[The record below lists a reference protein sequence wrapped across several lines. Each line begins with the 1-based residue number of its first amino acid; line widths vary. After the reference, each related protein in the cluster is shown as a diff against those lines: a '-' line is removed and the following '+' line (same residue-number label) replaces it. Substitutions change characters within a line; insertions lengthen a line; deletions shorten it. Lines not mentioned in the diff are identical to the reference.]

1 MLNKKAAYEIIDKVL
16 NKCNYYTMVS
26 IMCKEEGLTRFANS
40 EIHQNVYNAED
51 SVTITVIHNKK
62 VASVTTN
69 LLSEDGLSEAVR
81 DAEENLKFLPEGEI
95 ELPELTSP
103 LEIASED
110 NDSSLSEAAKLADK
124 FNILN
129 RAKLIKEGI
138 DLLNEDYTAAGALSL
153 TSFVM
158 CMGNNKNVRR
168 YARIDT
174 VSFNA
179 VVMHKDGASGYTE
192 YSTNKAEELDVVESF
207 KEAYSKC
214 KMGINPSS
222 IEPGSYDVILEPLA
236 VGDLLMYMSF
246 IGFSAKDVRTGT
258 SFLTGKLG
266 EKVFGEN
273 ITIKD
278 DVNNENTMP
287 LYFDFEGY
295 ERSSLNLME
304 KGVAK
309 ELSYDVKTA
318 IADNVK
324 PTGHSFG
331 YAGDGGI
338 PINLV
343 MEGGKDTSEDLI
355 KSTKKGL
362 LVSRFHYMNIVDP
375 RQAILTALTRDGL
388 FLIENGEIKG
398 AVKNMRFTESMLH
411 AFNKVTGISAERT
424 KVPGAFGFNYVPTL
438 KIEDF
443 HFTGKTE

>member
-16 NKCNYYTMVS
+16 SKCNYYTMVS

-51 SVTITVIHNKK
+51 SVTITVIHDKK
-62 VASVTTN
+62 IASVTTN
-69 LLSEDGLSEAVR
+69 LLSEEGLTEAVR
-81 DAEENLKFLPEGEI
+81 DAEENLKFLPEGDI
-95 ELPELTSP
+95 KLPELTSP
-103 LEIASED
+103 LEIASEE
-110 NDSSLSEAAKLADK
+110 NDSTLSEAASLSEK

-129 RAKLIKEGI
+129 RAKFIKEGI
-138 DLLNEDYTAAGALSL
+138 DLLGEEYTTAGALSL
-153 TSFVM
+153 TTFAI
-158 CMGNNKNVRR
+158 CMGNNKNIRR
-168 YARIDT
+168 YSRMDT
-174 VSFNA
+174 ISFNT
-179 VVMHKDGASGYTE
+179 VVMHKDGASGYAE
-192 YSTNKAEELDVVESF
+192 YNTNKAGELDVVEMF
-207 KEAYSKC
+207 KDAYRKC
-214 KMGINPSS
+214 KMGINPTS

-246 IGFSAKDVRTGT
+246 IGFSAKEVRTGT

-273 ITIKD
+273 ITLRD
-278 DVNNENTMP
+278 DVKNENTMP
-287 LYFDFEGY
+287 FYFDFEGY
-295 ERSSLNLME
+295 ERTSLSLIE

-338 PINLV
+338 PINIV
-343 MEGGKDTSEDLI
+343 MEGGKDSSEELI

-362 LVSRFHYMNIVDP
+362 LVSRFHYMNVVDP
-375 RQAILTALTRDGL
+375 RQSILTALTRDGL

>member
-1 MLNKKAAYEIIDKVL
+1 MLNKSEAYELIDVVL
-16 NKCNYYTMVS
+16 KKCNYYTMVS

-40 EIHQNVYNAED
+40 GIHQNVYTAED
-51 SVTITVIHNKK
+51 SVTITVIHDKK
-62 VASVTTN
+62 VATVTTN
-69 LLSEDGLSEAVR
+69 LLSEQGLIDAVH
-81 DAEENLKFLPEGEI
+81 DAEENLKFLPQGDI
-95 ELPELTSP
+95 DLPELTSP
-103 LEIASED
+103 LEITSED
-110 NDSSLSEAAKLADK
+110 YDTSLKGK

-129 RAKLIKEGI
+129 RANLIKSGM
-138 DLLNEDYTAAGALSL
+138 DLLDKDYTAAGALSL
-153 TSFVM
+153 SSFAI
-158 CMGNNKNVRR
+158 CMGNTKNIRR

-174 VSFNA
+174 VSFNT
-179 VVMHKDGASGYTE
+179 VVMHSDGASGYAE
-192 YSTNKAEELDVVESF
+192 YVTNKAEELDVVVMFAS
-207 KEAYSKC
+207 AQNKC
-214 KMGINPSS
+214 KMGINPAS

-236 VGDLLMYMSF
+236 VGDLLTYMSF
-246 IGFSAKDVRTGT
+246 IGFCAKDVRTGT

-273 ITIKD
+273 ITIRD
-278 DVNNENTMP
+278 DVKNENTMP

-295 ERSSLNLME
+295 ARTSLNLME

-309 ELSYDVKTA
+309 ELTYDVKTA

-331 YAGDGGI
+331 YGGDGGI
-338 PINLV
+338 AINMV
-343 MEGGKDTSEDLI
+343 MEGGQDNLEGLI

-388 FLIENGEIKG
+388 FLIENGKIKG

-411 AFNKVTGISAERT
+411 AFNKVAGITTERT

>member
-1 MLNKKAAYEIIDKVL
+1 MLNKSAAYEIIDNVL
-16 NKCNYYTMVS
+16 SKCNYYTMVS

-40 EIHQNVYNAED
+40 GIHQNVYNAED
-51 SVTITVIHNKK
+51 SVTITVIHDKK
-62 VASVTTN
+62 IATVTTN
-69 LLSEDGLSEAVR
+69 LLSEVGLKSAVR
-81 DAEENLKFLPEGEI
+81 DAEENLKFLPKGDI
-95 ELPELTSP
+95 ELPELTFP
-103 LEIASED
+103 IEIASED
-110 NDSSLSEAAKLADK
+110 YDKSLADK

-129 RAKLIKEGI
+129 RASLIKSGM
-138 DLLNEDYTAAGALSL
+138 DLLEKDYTAAGALSL
-153 TSFVM
+153 SSLVI
-158 CMGNNKNVRR
+158 CMGNNKNIRR

-174 VSFNA
+174 VSFNT
-179 VVMHKDGASGYTE
+179 VVMHSDGSSGYSE
-192 YSTNKAEELDVVESF
+192 YVTNKAEELDVVEMFAS
-207 KEAYSKC
+207 AQNKC
-214 KMGINPSS
+214 KMGINPAS

-236 VGDLLMYMSF
+236 VGDLLTYMSF

-258 SFLTGKLG
+258 SFLTGKLC

-273 ITIKD
+273 ITIRD
-278 DVNNENTMP
+278 DVKNENTMP
-287 LYFDFEGY
+287 IYFDFEGY
-295 ERSSLNLME
+295 ARTSLNLIE

-309 ELSYDVKTA
+309 ELSYDVKSA

-338 PINLV
+338 ATNLV
-343 MEGGKDTSEDLI
+343 MDGGADNLEDLI

-411 AFNKVTGISAERT
+411 AFNKVTGITTERI

>member
-1 MLNKKAAYEIIDKVL
+1 MLNKSAAYEIIDVIL
-16 NKCNYYTMVS
+16 EKCNYYTMVS

-40 EIHQNVYNAED
+40 GIHQNVYNAED
-51 SVTITVIHNKK
+51 SVTVTVIHNKK
-62 VASVTTN
+62 ISSVTTN
-69 LLSEDGLSEAVR
+69 LLSNQGLTDAVH
-81 DAEENLKFLPEGEI
+81 DAEENLKFLPQGDI
-95 ELPELTSP
+95 ELPQLTSP
-103 LEIASED
+103 IEIASEEYD
-110 NDSSLSEAAKLADK
+110 KTLADK

-129 RAKLIKEGI
+129 RASLIKNGI
-138 DLLNEDYTAAGALSL
+138 DLLEQNYTAAGALSL
-153 TSFVM
+153 SSLVI

-174 VSFNA
+174 ASFNT
-179 VVMHKDGASGYTE
+179 VVMHSDGASGYAE
-192 YSTNKAEELDVVESF
+192 YVTNKAEELDVVEMFAS
-207 KEAYSKC
+207 AQNKC
-214 KMGINPSS
+214 KMGINPAS

-236 VGDLLMYMSF
+236 VGDLLTYMSF
-246 IGFSAKDVRTGT
+246 IGFCAKDVRTGT

-266 EKVFGEN
+266 EKVFGDN
-273 ITIKD
+273 ITIID
-278 DVNNENTMP
+278 DVKNENTMP
-287 LYFDFEGY
+287 IYFDFEGY
-295 ERSSLNLME
+295 ARSSLNLME

-338 PINLV
+338 ATNLV
-343 MEGGKDTSEDLI
+343 MEGGQDNLEELI

-388 FLIENGEIKG
+388 FLIEDGKISG

-411 AFNKVTGISAERT
+411 AFNKVTGITTERT

>member
-1 MLNKKAAYEIIDKVL
+1 MLNKVAAYKIIDKVL
-16 NKCNYYTMVS
+16 SKCNYYTMVS

-40 EIHQNVYNAED
+40 GIHQNVYTAED
-51 SVTITVIHNKK
+51 SVTITVIHDKK
-62 VASVTTN
+62 ISEVTTN
-69 LLSEDGLSEAVR
+69 LLSEEGLTSAVH
-81 DAEENLKFLPEGEI
+81 DAEENLKFLPQGDV

-110 NDSSLSEAAKLADK
+110 YDRTLADK

-129 RAKLIKEGI
+129 RASLIKSGI
-138 DLLNEDYTAAGALSL
+138 DLLNKDYTAAGALSL
-153 TSFVM
+153 SSLVI
-158 CMGNNKNVRR
+158 CMGNKKNIRR
-168 YARIDT
+168 YSRIDT
-174 VSFNA
+174 VSFNT
-179 VVMHKDGASGYTE
+179 VVMHKDGASGYSE
-192 YSTNKAEELDVVESF
+192 YVTNKAKELDVVEMFAS
-207 KEAYSKC
+207 AQNKC
-214 KMGINPSS
+214 KMGINPAS

-236 VGDLLMYMSF
+236 VGDLLTYMSF

-258 SFLTGKLG
+258 SFITGKLG
-266 EKVFGEN
+266 KKVFGEN
-273 ITIKD
+273 ITIRD
-278 DVNNENTMP
+278 DVRNENTMP

-295 ERSSLNLME
+295 GRSSLNLVE
-304 KGVAK
+304 NGVAK
-309 ELSYDVKTA
+309 ELSYDVKSA
-318 IADNVK
+318 LADNVE

-338 PINLV
+338 AVNLV
-343 MEGGKDTSEDLI
+343 MEGGDDNLEELI

-375 RQAILTALTRDGL
+375 RQSILTALTRDGL

-411 AFNKVTGISAERT
+411 AFNNVTGITTGRT

-438 KIEDF
+438 KVEDF

>member
-1 MLNKKAAYEIIDKVL
+1 MLNKKAAYEVIDKVL
-16 NKCNYYTMVS
+16 SKCNYYTMVS
-26 IMCKEEGLTRFANS
+26 IMCREEGLTRFANS
-40 EIHQNVYNAED
+40 QIHQNVYNAED
-51 SVTITVIHNKK
+51 SVTITIIHDKK
-62 VASVTTN
+62 ISTVSTN
-69 LLSEDGLSEAVR
+69 LLSEEELAKAVR
-81 DAEENLKFLPEGEI
+81 DAEENLKFLPQGDI
-95 ELPELTSP
+95 ELPQLELP
-103 LEIASED
+103 IEIASEEYD
-110 NDSSLSEAAKLADK
+110 AKLSDK

-138 DLLNEDYTAAGALSL
+138 DLLEEGYIAAGALSL
-153 TSFVM
+153 TSFAI

-168 YARIDT
+168 YGRVDT

-179 VVMHKDGASGYTE
+179 VVMHKDGASGYAE
-192 YSTNKAEELDVVESF
+192 YVTNKSEELNVVEQF
-207 KEAYSKC
+207 KVAYNKC
-214 KMGINPSS
+214 KLGINPMS

-236 VGDLLMYMSF
+236 VGDLLLYMSF

-273 ITIKD
+273 ITIRD

-295 ERSSLNLME
+295 ERTSLNLIE

-318 IADNVK
+318 IADNVS

-331 YAGDGGI
+331 YSGDGGI
-338 PINLV
+338 PINIV
-343 MEGGKDTSEDLI
+343 MDGGNDTLEGLI

-375 RQAILTALTRDGL
+375 RQSILTALTRDGL
-388 FLIENGEIKG
+388 FLIEDGEIKG

-411 AFNKVTGISAERT
+411 AFNKVTGISTERT
-424 KVPGAFGFNYVPTL
+424 KVPGAMGFSYVPTL

-443 HFTGKTE
+443 HFTSKTE

>member
-16 NKCNYYTMVS
+16 SKCNYYTMVS

-40 EIHQNVYNAED
+40 QIHQNVYNATD
-51 SVTITVIHNKK
+51 SVTITIIHDKK
-62 VASVTTN
+62 ISTVSTN
-69 LLSEDGLSEAVR
+69 LLSEEELTQAVR
-81 DAEENLKFLPEGEI
+81 DAEENLKFLPQGDI
-95 ELPELTSP
+95 ELPQLELP
-103 LEIASED
+103 IEIASEEYD
-110 NDSSLSEAAKLADK
+110 TKLTDK

-138 DLLNEDYTAAGALSL
+138 DLLEEGYIAAGALSL
-153 TSFVM
+153 TSLAV

-168 YARIDT
+168 YARVDT
-174 VSFNA
+174 ISFNA
-179 VVMHKDGASGYTE
+179 VVMHKEGASGYAE
-192 YSTNKAEELDVVESF
+192 YVTNKSEELNVVEQF
-207 KEAYSKC
+207 KVAYNKC
-214 KMGINPSS
+214 KMGINPMS

-236 VGDLLMYMSF
+236 VGDLLLFMSF

-273 ITIKD
+273 ITIRD

-295 ERSSLNLME
+295 QRTSLNLIE

-318 IADNVK
+318 IADNVS

-331 YAGDGGI
+331 YGGDGGI
-338 PINLV
+338 PINIVMDGGNDTLEGLV
-343 MEGGKDTSEDLI
+343 

-375 RQAILTALTRDGL
+375 RQSILTALTRDGL
-388 FLIENGEIKG
+388 FLIEDGEIKG

-411 AFNKVTGISAERT
+411 AFNKVTGISEERT
-424 KVPGAFGFNYVPTL
+424 PMGLFLG
-438 KIEDF
+438 
-443 HFTGKTE
+443 

>member
-16 NKCNYYTMVS
+16 SKCKYYTMVS
-26 IMCKEEGLTRFANS
+26 IICKEEGLTRFANS

-51 SVTITVIHNKK
+51 SVTITVMHDKK
-62 VASVTTN
+62 ISEVTTN
-69 LLSEDGLSEAVR
+69 LLSEEGLTEAVR
-81 DAEENLKFLPEGEI
+81 DAEENLKFLPQGEV
-95 ELPELTSP
+95 ELPQLTLP
-103 LEIASED
+103 IEIASED
-110 NDSSLSEAAKLADK
+110 YDTELADK

-138 DLLNEDYTAAGALSL
+138 DLLEEGYIAAGALSL
-153 TSFVM
+153 TAEAM
-158 CMGNNKNVRR
+158 CMGNNKDIRR

-179 VVMHKDGASGYTE
+179 VVMHKDGASGYAE
-192 YSTNKAEELDVVESF
+192 YNTNKAKELDVVEQF
-207 KEAYSKC
+207 KIAYDKC
-214 KMGINPSS
+214 KMGVSPRS
-222 IEPGSYDVILEPLA
+222 IEPGSFDVILEPLA

-273 ITIKD
+273 ITIRD
-278 DVNNENTMP
+278 DVKNENTMP

-295 ERSSLNLME
+295 PRTSLNLIE

-309 ELSYDVKTA
+309 ELTYDGKSA
-318 IADNVK
+318 IADNVN

-331 YAGDGGI
+331 YSGQGGI
-338 PINLV
+338 PINIV
-343 MEGGKDTSEDLI
+343 MEGGSDTLEELI

-388 FLIENGEIKG
+388 FLIEDGEIKG

-443 HFTGKTE
+443 HFTGKTEA

>member
-1 MLNKKAAYEIIDKVL
+1 
-16 NKCNYYTMVS
+16 MVS

-40 EIHQNVYNAED
+40 QIHQNVYNAED
-51 SVTITVIHNKK
+51 SVTITIIHDKK
-62 VASVTTN
+62 ISTVSTN
-69 LLSEDGLSEAVR
+69 LLSEEELTKAVL
-81 DAEENLKFLPEGEI
+81 DAEENLKFLPQGDV
-95 ELPELTSP
+95 ELPKLELP
-103 LEIASED
+103 IEIASEEYD
-110 NDSSLSEAAKLADK
+110 LELSDK

-138 DLLNEDYTAAGALSL
+138 DLLEEDYIAAGALSL
-153 TSFVM
+153 TSFAV

-168 YARIDT
+168 YARVDT
-174 VSFNA
+174 ISFNA
-179 VVMHKDGASGYTE
+179 VVMHKDGASGYAE
-192 YSTNKAEELDVVESF
+192 YVTNKSEELNVVEQF
-207 KEAYSKC
+207 KVAYNKC
-214 KMGINPSS
+214 KMGIDPMS

-236 VGDLLMYMSF
+236 VGDLLLYMSF

-273 ITIKD
+273 ITIRD

-287 LYFDFEGY
+287 IYFDLEGY
-295 ERSSLNLME
+295 ERTSLNLIE

-318 IADNVK
+318 IADNVS

-331 YAGDGGI
+331 YGGDGGI
-338 PINLV
+338 PINIV
-343 MEGGKDTSEDLI
+343 MDGGNDTLEGLI

-375 RQAILTALTRDGL
+375 RQSILTALTRDGL
-388 FLIENGEIKG
+388 FLIEDGEIKG

-411 AFNKVTGISAERT
+411 AFNKVTGISEERT
-424 KVPGAFGFNYVPTL
+424 KVPGAMGFSYVPTL

-443 HFTGKTE
+443 HFTSKTE

>member
-1 MLNKKAAYEIIDKVL
+1 MLNKKAAYEIIDKIL
-16 NKCNYYTMVS
+16 SKCNYYTMVS

-51 SVTITVIHNKK
+51 SVTITVIHDKK
-62 VASVTTN
+62 IALVTTN
-69 LLSEDGLSEAVR
+69 LLSEEGLTEAVR
-81 DAEENLKFLPEGEI
+81 DAEENLKFLPQGDI
-95 ELPELTSP
+95 KLPELTSP
-103 LEIASED
+103 LEIASEEYD
-110 NDSSLSEAAKLADK
+110 DSLSDK

-138 DLLNEDYTAAGALSL
+138 DLLHEDYIAAGALSL
-153 TSFVM
+153 TTEAI
-158 CMGNNKNVRR
+158 CMGNNRDVRR
-168 YARIDT
+168 YGRFDT

-192 YSTNKAEELDVVESF
+192 YNTNKAEELDVVDRF
-207 KEAYSKC
+207 KDAYKKC
-214 KMGINPSS
+214 KMGINPIS
-222 IEPGSYDVILEPLA
+222 IEPGSYDVILEPLS

-246 IGFSAKDVRTGT
+246 IGFSAKDVQTGT
-258 SFLTGKLG
+258 SFLTGKIG

-273 ITIKD
+273 ITIRD
-278 DVNNENTMP
+278 DVKNENTMP

-295 ERSSLNLME
+295 ARTSLNLIE
-304 KGVAK
+304 NGVAK

-318 IADNVK
+318 IEDNVK

-331 YAGDGGI
+331 YSGQGGI
-338 PINLV
+338 PINIV
-343 MEGGKDTSEDLI
+343 MEGGSDTSEELI
-355 KSTKKGL
+355 KSTKKAL
-362 LVSRFHYMNIVDP
+362 LVSRFHYMNIVDQ
-375 RQAILTALTRDGL
+375 RQAVLTALTRDGL
-388 FLIENGEIKG
+388 FLIEDGEIKG

-411 AFNKVTGISAERT
+411 AFNNVTGISAERT

>member
-1 MLNKKAAYEIIDKVL
+1 MLNKVAAYKIIDKVL
-16 NKCNYYTMVS
+16 SKCNYYTMVS

-40 EIHQNVYNAED
+40 GIHQNVYTAED
-51 SVTITVIHNKK
+51 SVTITVIHDKK
-62 VASVTTN
+62 ISEVTTN
-69 LLSEDGLSEAVR
+69 LLSEEGLNSAVH
-81 DAEENLKFLPEGEI
+81 DAEENLKFLPQGDV

-110 NDSSLSEAAKLADK
+110 YDRTLADK

-129 RAKLIKEGI
+129 RASLIKSGI
-138 DLLNEDYTAAGALSL
+138 DLLDKDYTAAGALSL
-153 TSFVM
+153 SSLVI
-158 CMGNNKNVRR
+158 CMGNKKNIRR

-174 VSFNA
+174 VGFNT
-179 VVMHKDGASGYTE
+179 VVMHKDGASGYAE
-192 YSTNKAEELDVVESF
+192 YVTNKAKELDVVAMF
-207 KEAYSKC
+207 AFAQNKC
-214 KMGINPSS
+214 KMGINPAS

-236 VGDLLMYMSF
+236 VGDLLTYMSF
-246 IGFSAKDVRTGT
+246 IGFSAKNVRTGT

-266 EKVFGEN
+266 KRVFGEN
-273 ITIKD
+273 ITIRD
-278 DVNNENTMP
+278 DVRNENTMP

-295 ERSSLNLME
+295 ARTSLNIVE
-304 KGVAK
+304 NGVAK
-309 ELSYDVKTA
+309 ELSYDVKSA
-318 IADNVK
+318 IADNVE

-338 PINLV
+338 AVNLV
-343 MEGGKDTSEDLI
+343 MEGGTHNLKELI

-375 RQAILTALTRDGL
+375 RQSILTALTRDGL

-411 AFNKVTGISAERT
+411 AFNNVTGITTERT
-424 KVPGAFGFNYVPTL
+424 KVPGEFGFNYVPTL